1 MMQKLFAAVDLGAS
15 SGRVIAGLI
24 DSGSIELVEIHR
36 FANNP
41 LENGSSL
48 YWNFEALKF
57 EIATG
62 LRKLGDFAEQK
73 SLVVTS
79 IGVDTWAVDY
89 GLIDGAGKLIDGVRN
104 YRDERNALGVALVEQ
119 VVSPDELYEINGLQF
134 LPFNTIYQ
142 LAAEQLQTPEH
153 LAQAT
158 RMLLVPDLLN
168 HWLTGIALTERTN
181 ASTTGLLDV
190 HTKAWNFDLI
200 DRIGLKREIF
210 SELSDPGDVVGE
222 LLPGFKTHSAFAH
235 TVVRAV
241 PSHDTAAA
249 VAGTPLEDA
258 TSAYLS
264 SGTWSLLGLEL
275 DQPNNSP
282 IARHANF
289 TNELGAENKVRF
301 LKNLSGLWLLQQS
314 IVEFTR
320 TNPEIELV
328 TLLSE
333 ASTVESSARID
344 VRDDEFATPGDMP
357 AKIQTACARRG
368 GPIPSTPAEIVRC
381 IVDSLAD
388 AYADGVVALEKASGI
403 TINSIHIVG
412 GGSQNDLLSQLTAD
426 RTHKR
431 VSAGPIEATALGNLL
446 TQAGAEG
453 LIKGGLKSQRALI
466 RSSFTPKIYTPRH
479 VGAKQ

>member
-1 MMQKLFAAVDLGAS
+1 MQKLFAAVDLGAS

-24 DSGSIELVEIHR
+24 DQGSIEIVEIHR

-41 LENGSSL
+41 LESGSSL
-48 YWNFEALKF
+48 YWDFESLKS
-57 EIATG
+57 EITAG
-62 LRKLGDFAEQK
+62 LKKLGDFADEK
-73 SLVVTS
+73 NMVVTS

-89 GLIDGAGKLIDGVRN
+89 GLIDRAGKLIDGVRN
-104 YRDERNALGVALVEQ
+104 YRDERNALGVALIEQ
-119 VVSPDELYEINGLQF
+119 VVSPIELYEINGLQF

-142 LAAEQLQTPEH
+142 LAAEQLQTPNH
-153 LAQAT
+153 LETART
-158 RMLLVPDLLN
+158 LLLVPDLIN
-168 HWLTGIALTERTN
+168 YWLTGIALTERTN

-200 DRIGLKREIF
+200 KRIGLKREIF

-222 LLPGFKTHSAFAH
+222 LLPRFKTHPAFED
-235 TVVRAV
+235 TIVRAV

-258 TSAYLS
+258 KSAYLS

-275 DQPNNSP
+275 DEPNNSP
-282 IARHANF
+282 AARNANF
-289 TNELGAENKVRF
+289 TNELCAENRVRF

-314 IVEFTR
+314 MVEFTR
-320 TNPEIELV
+320 TIPEIELV

-344 VRDDEFATPGDMP
+344 VTDDEFATHGDMP

-368 GPIPSTPAEIVRC
+368 GPIPTTPAAIVRC

-403 TINSIHIVG
+403 TIKSIQIVG

-431 VSAGPIEATALGNLL
+431 VSAGPVEATALGNLL

-453 LIKGGLKSQRALI
+453 LIQGGLKSQRALI
-466 RSSFTPKIYTPRH
+466 RSSFTPKIFTPRN

>member
-1 MMQKLFAAVDLGAS
+1 MQKLFAAVDLGAS

-24 DSGSIELVEIHR
+24 DQGSIEIVEIHR

-41 LENGSSL
+41 LESGSSL
-48 YWNFEALKF
+48 YWDFESLKS
-57 EIATG
+57 EITAG
-62 LRKLGDFAEQK
+62 LKKLGDFADEK
-73 SLVVTS
+73 NMVVTS

-89 GLIDGAGKLIDGVRN
+89 GLIDRAGKLIDGVRN
-104 YRDERNALGVALVEQ
+104 YRDERNALGVALIEQ
-119 VVSPDELYEINGLQF
+119 VVSPIELYEINGLQF

-142 LAAEQLQTPEH
+142 LAAEQLQTPNH
-153 LAQAT
+153 LETART
-158 RMLLVPDLLN
+158 LLLVPDLIN
-168 HWLTGIALTERTN
+168 YWLTGIALTERTN

-200 DRIGLKREIF
+200 KRIGLKREIF

-222 LLPGFKTHSAFAH
+222 LLPRFKTHPAFEN
-235 TVVRAV
+235 TIVRAV

-258 TSAYLS
+258 KSAYLS

-275 DQPNNSP
+275 DEPNNSP
-282 IARHANF
+282 AARNANF
-289 TNELGAENKVRF
+289 TNELGAENRVRF

-314 IVEFTR
+314 MVEFTR
-320 TNPEIELV
+320 TIPEIELV

-344 VRDDEFATPGDMP
+344 VTDDEFATHGDMP

-368 GPIPSTPAEIVRC
+368 GPIPTTPAAIVRC

-403 TINSIHIVG
+403 TIKSIQIVG

-431 VSAGPIEATALGNLL
+431 VSAGPVEATALGNLL

-453 LIKGGLKSQRALI
+453 LIQGGLKSQRALI
-466 RSSFTPKIYTPRH
+466 RSSFTPKIFTPRN